1 MEFMKDVGYAIHWIL
16 VIGAALMVVAGGFV
30 VGIAVIHGFSDG
42 VKATRKRKRD
52 GIDPD

>member
-16 VIGAALMVVAGGFV
+16 VIASALTIVAGGFV
-30 VGIAVIHGFSDG
+30 VVIAVIHGLTDG